1 MSTQQNIK
9 IVVIGDQDVGNFK
22 TNKKTKTK
30 NRRPGD
36 ENFQEKHVF

>member
-9 IVVIGDQDVGNFK
+9 IVVIGDQDVGNFIK
-22 TNKKTKTK
+22 KKTQK